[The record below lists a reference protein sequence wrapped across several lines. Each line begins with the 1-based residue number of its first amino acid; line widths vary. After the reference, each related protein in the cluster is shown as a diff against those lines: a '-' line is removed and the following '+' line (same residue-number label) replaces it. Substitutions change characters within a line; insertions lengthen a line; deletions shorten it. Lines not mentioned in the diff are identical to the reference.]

1 VAGAGVMLLAR
12 LLTSTLLR
20 LAVRRVLSE
29 PRFAARAEEIA
40 FWSRSKDGAV
50 AGAILVERYVG
61 R

>member
-1 VAGAGVMLLAR
+1 MLLAR
-12 LLTSTLLR
+12 LLNSTLLR

-40 FWSRSKDGAV
+40 FWGRSKDGAV